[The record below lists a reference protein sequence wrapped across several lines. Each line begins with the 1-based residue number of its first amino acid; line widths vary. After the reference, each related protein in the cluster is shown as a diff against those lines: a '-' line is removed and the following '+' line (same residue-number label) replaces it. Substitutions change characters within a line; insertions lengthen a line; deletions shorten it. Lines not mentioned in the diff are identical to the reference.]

1 MIDQIKSLGDVPA
14 SEKALVLS
22 SLTVRPIQLQ
32 ELENLLDV
40 EQLAWRDEI
49 TSQWTGSLIVAMD
62 EGSEVSEG
70 LAELFRHLN
79 KIRSVHIETDK
90 PEWAVKCS
98 QLLDGLVYVGLIT
111 VEQKGK
117 VLDLGGGRKHGDV
130 TVQDVETWEA
140 VVASEDA
147 RQQLLEDINGL
158 VAEIMNDYVRPAE
171 ANNTPVEELRN
182 LIKQGL

>member
-1 MIDQIKSLGDVPA
+1 MIDQIRSLGDVPA
-14 SEKALVLS
+14 SEKAVILS
-22 SLTVRPIQLQ
+22 SLTVRPIPLQ
-32 ELENLLDV
+32 DLENLLDS

-49 TSQWTGSLIVAMD
+49 TSQWNGSLIVAMD
-62 EGSEVSEG
+62 SGSPVSEG
-70 LAELFRHLN
+70 LSELFRHLN

-98 QLLDGLVYVGLIT
+98 ALLDGLIYLGLLT

-117 VLDLGGGRKHGDV
+117 VLALGGGRKHGDV
-130 TVQDVETWEA
+130 TVEDVETWEA
-140 VVASEDA
+140 VAASQDA
-147 RQQLLEDINGL
+147 RQQLLDDIGGL

>member
-14 SEKALVLS
+14 SEKAAILS
-22 SLTVRPIQLQ
+22 SLTVRPIPLQ
-32 ELENLLDV
+32 DLENLLDS
-40 EQLAWRDEI
+40 EQLAWRDEV
-49 TSQWTGSLIVAMD
+49 TSQWNGPLVVAMD
-62 EGSEVSEG
+62 GGSPVSEG

-98 QLLDGLVYVGLIT
+98 QLLDALIYVGLLN

-117 VLDLGGGRKHGDV
+117 VLSLGGGSKHGDI

-140 VVASEDA
+140 VAASQDA
-147 RQQLLEDINGL
+147 RQKLLDDIAGL